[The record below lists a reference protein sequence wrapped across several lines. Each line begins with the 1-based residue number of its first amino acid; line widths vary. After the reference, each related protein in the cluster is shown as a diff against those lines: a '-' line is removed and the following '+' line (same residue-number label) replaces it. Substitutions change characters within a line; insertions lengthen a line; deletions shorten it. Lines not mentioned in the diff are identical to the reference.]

1 MFKFEKKL
9 KFIFYNLKGVM
20 KNFEKENSQNKST
33 KLYERKIGVNNQ
45 KIHKYLNEEEGDNER
60 EKEKEKEKE
69 KISQNQSKY
78 YQEKNGNM
86 NAEEFNDNFNDKRKE
101 YDEELQNDDDENEIN
116 NKNDNH
122 KKKKYNYK
130 YKYKKIKVTE
140 DEVEPEDAD
149 NKSEEDIEK
158 KEKNKDG
165 ENEEDDDNFDFEKIK
180 SSPGRIIHQST
191 EETYDDD
198 GNRVVTTK
206 TIKEFKQITG
216 GVRIKN
222 VQNEKEKMEYE
233 RYTSNHNKNYK
244 KKHYST
250 RTNKST
256 NIKYNKGDRIYL
268 LAQLAKLQNEED
280 RNKSKKNQTSK
291 TSQYPIIIHESDGNE
306 YQNSIL
312 SNELIDPNSFEDDM
326 YGYNYYKN
334 IYGKR
339 NRSYMNYKNYDDR
352 YYYQGP
358 DVGFQEENFTDNYIS
373 ENRRREV
380 PSPIGYIATYSS
392 GSEDNEEVGKSYDQY
407 RNLKTR
413 NKSEYNALKKE
424 GELITKSEVIYQL
437 EDSSNYI
444 GFNGRKNRKLSNSYI
459 KAQIDSSKSDKRD
472 FQSPDRGTG
481 VGSKKFMKVTMAMIS
496 SLGPTCED
504 RKITRKMRNEV
515 GGVVDLRQELNPIN
529 SYTIRKVQRFGN
541 NLNKE
546 VNPKTKLEGARIIQ
560 YWWRKLKGDKI
571 NRIAYLKIIKIQS
584 VIRSYLVRKK
594 IITTKIIYYLCEII
608 ENILYKHYKDELL
621 QFFKNLKKNNNKDKN
636 RDRVKKLLKNII
648 NTQNGKIKKQII
660 SKYFYK
666 YKFISDY
673 LKKIIDQINS
683 SGYAY
688 QRISQ
693 TEENEKYQFEQNRR
707 NQNRYN
713 LNKIVHN
720 PKIEYRNN
728 NLNKRDMGTF
738 IDLPNEF
745 KTEQL
750 KSLKINSDLYK
761 SYKKPIVLRQSKGE
775 STCIIASNK
784 ENDDLEPEKKEIE
797 DEINI
802 RITEIFVKF
811 IKSRTSPTCILRKYL
826 SIWYRNSQ
834 YMPLLINAKIIS
846 SFCRNKLDDIFVRK
860 KWRKLYEKYF
870 FCENQYNIMRII
882 KKIKKRKMR
891 IIILIRLT
899 RLMLVFNRRKFLHYI
914 IMYWFIYSISNI
926 KKRSKIKLLYENML
940 TTYVSMADDIFG
952 NNRENNPSVQDC
964 MFEILDSNKYQV
976 KDLEDVPIAKSY
988 YSKKQED
995 KKAFSNI
1002 KYISQEFYKNKA
1014 LTQRKYPTNNTEGD
1028 IESEKREIM
1037 LNNNTY
1043 SNDYDNSGRGMK
1055 YKNLKYSQRGYS
1067 LTDNNE
1073 NIEGGNKYE
1082 SGNYNYKI
1090 FSKIEKS
1097 PENSNNRYSGLK
1109 IEEDQIDNTKRYNNN
1124 DKYSKNIYNTN
1135 IEKKTTKDEDLK
1147 RYNKNV
1153 YTSKY
1158 SKSKDNQDSN
1168 YNNVNTKEQNRGDLY
1183 SYNNKYID
1191 TENDKDYLSKKK

>member
-1 MFKFEKKL
+1 
-9 KFIFYNLKGVM
+9 M
-20 KNFEKENSQNKST
+20 KNFQNENSQNKSAN
-33 KLYERKIGVNNQ
+33 LYERKIGVNNQ
-45 KIHKYLNEEEGDNER
+45 KIYKYLNEEEEGDNEN
-60 EKEKEKEKE
+60 EKEKE
-69 KISQNQSKY
+69 KISQHQSKY
-78 YQEKNGNM
+78 NLEQNNLNSKEYNSKLNHKDEDD
-86 NAEEFNDNFNDKRKE
+86 EEFQSN
-101 YDEELQNDDDENEIN
+101 EEEEEENEIDNKSKN
-116 NKNDNH
+116 NNH

-130 YKYKKIKVTE
+130 YKYKKIKITE
-140 DEVEPEDAD
+140 NE
-149 NKSEEDIEK
+149 IESK
-158 KEKNKDG
+158 DSNDKNGEG
-165 ENEEDDDNFDFEKIK
+165 ENEENKNKNRDEENEVDDENIDFEKIEKIK

-191 EETYDDD
+191 QETYDDD

-222 VQNEKEKMEYE
+222 VKNEKEKIEYE
-233 RYTSNHNKNYK
+233 RYTSKNNKKNK
-244 KKHYST
+244 KKYYST
-250 RTNKST
+250 RTNKTS
-256 NIKYNKGDRIYL
+256 NVKYNKGDRIYL

-280 RNKSKKNQTSK
+280 RNKNKKCQTNK
-291 TSQYPIIIHESDGNE
+291 NSQYPLIIHESDGNE

-312 SNELIDPNSFEDDM
+312 SNEIIDPNSFEDDM
-326 YGYNYYKN
+326 YGCNYYRN
-334 IYGKR
+334 NYDRR
-339 NRSYMNYKNYDDR
+339 NRSYMNYQNYDDR
-352 YYYQGP
+352 CYYPWQ
-358 DVGFQEENFTDNYIS
+358 DVGFQEENYMDYYMS
-373 ENRRREV
+373 DNRRREI

-392 GSEDNEEVGKSYDQY
+392 GSDDNEDVGKSYDQY
-407 RNLKTR
+407 RNMKKR
-413 NKSEYNALKKE
+413 NKSKYNSFKKE

-437 EDSSNYI
+437 EDSSKYI
-444 GFNGRKNRKLSNSYI
+444 GFNGRKNRKLSNSCI

-481 VGSKKFMKVTMAMIS
+481 VGSEKFKKVTMAMIS

-529 SYTIRKVQRFGN
+529 SYTIRKAQRFGN

-546 VNPKTKLEGARIIQ
+546 INPKTKLEGARIIQ
-560 YWWRKLKGDKI
+560 YWWRKLKSDKI
-571 NRIAYLKIIKIQS
+571 NRITYLQIIKIQS

-608 ENILYKHYKDELL
+608 ENILYKHYKDDLL
-621 QFFKNLKKNNNKDKN
+621 QFFKNLRKDKKKDIN
-636 RDRVKKLLKNII
+636 RDRAKKLLKNII
-648 NTQNGKIKKQII
+648 NTQNEKIKKQII

-673 LKKIIDQINS
+673 LKKINDQINS
-683 SGYAY
+683 SGYAH
-688 QRISQ
+688 QRISES
-693 TEENEKYQFEQNRR
+693 EENEKYNFGQNKR
-707 NQNRYN
+707 NSNRYS

-720 PKIEYRNN
+720 PKIEFRNNKN

-745 KTEQL
+745 RTEQL
-750 KSLKINSDLYK
+750 KFLKINSDLYK
-761 SYKKPIVLRQSKGE
+761 SYKKPLVLRQIKGE
-775 STCIIASNK
+775 STCIFAANK
-784 ENDDLEPEKKEIE
+784 DNDDLVPENKEIE

-811 IKSRTSPTCILRKYL
+811 IKSRTSPKCILRKYL

-846 SFCRNKLDDIFVRK
+846 SFCRNKLDDILIRK
-860 KWRKLYEKYF
+860 KWRKLYDKYL

-891 IIILIRLT
+891 IIVLIRLT

-926 KKRSKIKLLYENML
+926 KKRNKIKLLYENML

-988 YSKKQED
+988 YSKKQGD

-1002 KYISQEFYKNKA
+1002 KYISQEFYKNKE
-1014 LTQRKYPTNNTEGD
+1014 LSQRKYPINNTEGN
-1028 IESEKREIM
+1028 IESEKKEIYI
-1037 LNNNTY
+1037 NNNTY
-1043 SNDYDNSGRGMK
+1043 SNDYDSSGREMK

-1082 SGNYNYKI
+1082 SGNYNYKMN
-1090 FSKIEKS
+1090 SKNDKS
-1097 PENSNNRYSGLK
+1097 PENVNKRYSGIK
-1109 IEEDQIDNTKRYNNN
+1109 IKEIHISNAKKYNYN
-1124 DKYSKNIYNTN
+1124 DKYAKNIYNSN
-1135 IEKKTTKDEDLK
+1135 IEKRTSKDEDLK

-1153 YTSKY
+1153 YISKY
-1158 SKSKDNQDSN
+1158 SKPNDNQDSKYIN
-1168 YNNVNTKEQNRGDLY
+1168 INTKEQVRSDLY
-1183 SYNNKYID
+1183 SNNNKYIN
-1191 TENDKDYLSKKK
+1191 TEYNKDYISKKK

>member
-1 MFKFEKKL
+1 
-9 KFIFYNLKGVM
+9 M
-20 KNFEKENSQNKST
+20 KNFQNENSQNKSK

-45 KIHKYLNEEEGDNER
+45 KIYKYLNEEKADNGN

-69 KISQNQSKY
+69 NISQNQSKY
-78 YQEKNGNM
+78 YREKNDKM
-86 NAEEFNDNFNDKRKE
+86 NSEEYNGKLNHKGE
-101 YDEELQNDDDENEIN
+101 YDEELQNDEDEDENENEIN

-140 DEVEPEDAD
+140 DQIESQDANDKNEEVEEN
-149 NKSEEDIEK
+149 NKE
-158 KEKNKDG
+158 G

-222 VQNEKEKMEYE
+222 IKNEKEKIEYE
-233 RYTSNHNKNYK
+233 RYASNYNKNNK

-256 NIKYNKGDRIYL
+256 KIKYNKGDRIYL

-280 RNKSKKNQTSK
+280 RNKNKKSQTNK
-291 TSQYPIIIHESDGNE
+291 TSRYPIIIHESDGNE

-326 YGYNYYKN
+326 YGYNYYRN
-334 IYGKR
+334 NYGKR
-339 NRSYMNYKNYDDR
+339 NRSYMNYQNYDDR
-352 YYYQGP
+352 CYYPGP
-358 DVGFQEENFTDNYIS
+358 DVGFQEENFVDNYIS

-392 GSEDNEEVGKSYDQY
+392 GSEDNEEVGKSYDQN
-407 RNLKTR
+407 RNLKMR
-413 NKSEYNALKKE
+413 NKSDYNALKKE

-444 GFNGRKNRKLSNSYI
+444 GFNGRKNRKLSNSYN
-459 KAQIDSSKSDKRD
+459 KTQIDSSKSDKRD
-472 FQSPDRGTG
+472 FQSPDRGAG
-481 VGSKKFMKVTMAMIS
+481 AGSKKFMKVTMAMIS

-529 SYTIRKVQRFGN
+529 SYTIRKAQRFGS

-560 YWWRKLKGDKI
+560 HWWRKLKGDKI
-571 NRIAYLKIIKIQS
+571 NRITYFKIIKIQS

-621 QFFKNLKKNNNKDKN
+621 QFFKNLKKNKNKDKDKDKN
-636 RDRVKKLLKNII
+636 RDRAKKLLKNII
-648 NTQNGKIKKQII
+648 NTQNEKIKKQII

-673 LKKIIDQINS
+673 LKKIRDQINS
-683 SGYAY
+683 S
-688 QRISQ
+688 
-693 TEENEKYQFEQNRR
+693 EENEKYQFGENK
-707 NQNRYN
+707 NSNRYN

-720 PKIEYRNN
+720 PKIEYKNNN

-745 KTEQL
+745 KVEQL

-761 SYKKPIVLRQSKGE
+761 SYKKPIVLRQTKGE
-775 STCIIASNK
+775 STFIIAANK
-784 ENDDLEPEKKEIE
+784 DKDELEPVNKEIE

-811 IKSRTSPTCILRKYL
+811 IKSRTSPQCILRKYL

-846 SFCRNKLDDIFVRK
+846 SFCRNKLDDILVRK
-860 KWRKLYEKYF
+860 KWRKLYEKYL

-926 KKRSKIKLLYENML
+926 KKRNKIKLLYENML

-964 MFEILDSNKYQV
+964 MFEILDSNKYQI

-988 YSKKQED
+988 YSKKQGD
-995 KKAFSNI
+995 KKAFSKI
-1002 KYISQEFYKNKA
+1002 KYISQEFYKTKDLSNRSYPKNK
-1014 LTQRKYPTNNTEGD
+1014 TEGD
-1028 IESEKREIM
+1028 IESEKREII

-1043 SNDYDNSGRGMK
+1043 SNDYDNSGRRIK

-1073 NIEGGNKYE
+1073 NLEGGNKYE
-1082 SGNYNYKI
+1082 SSNYNYKI
-1090 FSKIEKS
+1090 FSKNDKF
-1097 PENSNNRYSGLK
+1097 PENANNIK
-1109 IEEDQIDNTKRYNNN
+1109 IEENQIDNTKRYNYN
-1124 DKYSKNIYNTN
+1124 DKYTNNIYNNN

-1153 YTSKY
+1153 YISKY
-1158 SKSKDNQDSN
+1158 SKSKDNQDNS
-1168 YNNVNTKEQNRGDLY
+1168 YNNVNIKEQERRDLY
-1183 SYNNKYID
+1183 SDNNKYID
-1191 TENDKDYLSKKK
+1191 TENNKDYFSKKK

>member
-1 MFKFEKKL
+1 M
-9 KFIFYNLKGVM
+9 
-20 KNFEKENSQNKST
+20 SQP
-33 KLYERKIGVNNQ
+33 
-45 KIHKYLNEEEGDNER
+45 
-60 EKEKEKEKE
+60 
-69 KISQNQSKY
+69 QSKY
-78 YQEKNGNM
+78 EPERNGHQKFNNKTEKEIEEYNVNL
-86 NAEEFNDNFNDKRKE
+86 NNKEEF
-101 YDEELQNDDDENEIN
+101 DEDFQNGEEENEIDNINESN
-116 NKNDNH
+116 N
-122 KKKKYNYK
+122 KKKYNYK

-140 DEVEPEDAD
+140 DEIEPEEAKD
-149 NKSEEDIEK
+149 KSKEDEES
-158 KEKNKDG
+158 KEKNKDEG
-165 ENEEDDDNFDFEKIK
+165 NEDDIDNFDFEKIK

-191 EETYDDD
+191 QETYDDD

-216 GVRIKN
+216 GVRIRN
-222 VQNEKEKMEYE
+222 VQNEKEKIEYE
-233 RYTSNHNKNYK
+233 RYTSNDNKNNK
-244 KKHYST
+244 KKYYSE

-256 NIKYNKGDRIYL
+256 NIKHNKGDRIYL

-280 RNKSKKNQTSK
+280 RNKNKKRQTYK

-312 SNELIDPNSFEDDM
+312 SNELIDPNSFEDEM
-326 YGYNYYKN
+326 YEYNYYRN
-334 IYGKR
+334 NYGKR
-339 NRSYMNYKNYDDR
+339 NRSHMNYQNYDDR
-352 YYYQGP
+352 CYYTGQ
-358 DVGFQEENFTDNYIS
+358 DVGFQEENFTDHYIS

-392 GSEDNEEVGKSYDQY
+392 GSDDNEEEGKSYDQY
-407 RNLKTR
+407 NYRNMKTR
-413 NKSEYNALKKE
+413 NKSDYNALKKE

-444 GFNGRKNRKLSNSYI
+444 GFNKKNRKLSNSYI
-459 KAQIDSSKSDKRD
+459 KTQIDTSKSDKRD
-472 FQSPDRGTG
+472 FQSPDRGAG
-481 VGSKKFMKVTMAMIS
+481 VGSEKFMKVTMAMIS

-504 RKITRKMRNEV
+504 RKITRKMRSEI
-515 GGVVDLRQELNPIN
+515 GGVVDLRQELNPVN
-529 SYTIRKVQRFGN
+529 SYTIRKAQRFRN

-560 YWWRKLKGDKI
+560 YWWRKLKSDKI
-571 NRIAYLKIIKIQS
+571 NRITYLKIIKIQS

-608 ENILYKHYKDELL
+608 ENILFKHYKDELL
-621 QFFKNLKKNNNKDKN
+621 QFFKNLKRDKDKDKDKN
-636 RDRVKKLLKNII
+636 RDRAKKILKNII
-648 NTQNGKIKKQII
+648 NIQNEKIKKQII

-673 LKKIIDQINS
+673 LKKIKDQTNS
-683 SGYAY
+683 FDYAH
-688 QRISQ
+688 QKILSSNK
-693 TEENEKYQFEQNRR
+693 NEKYQLEEKRR
-707 NQNRYN
+707 NSNRYS

-720 PKIEYRNN
+720 PKIEYRNNN

-775 STCIIASNK
+775 STCIIAKNK
-784 ENDDLEPEKKEIE
+784 DKDDLEPVNKEIE

-811 IKSRTSPTCILRKYL
+811 IKSRTSPICILRKYL

-846 SFCRNKLDDIFVRK
+846 SFCRNKLDDILVRK
-860 KWRKLYEKYF
+860 KWRKLYKKYL

-882 KKIKKRKMR
+882 KKIIKRKMR

-926 KKRSKIKLLYENML
+926 KKRNKIKLLYENML

-964 MFEILDSNKYQV
+964 MFEILDSNKYQI

-988 YSKKQED
+988 YAKKQGD
-995 KKAFSNI
+995 KKVFSNV
-1002 KYISQEFYKNKA
+1002 KYISQEFYKNKD
-1014 LTQRKYPTNNTEGD
+1014 LSQRKYPTNNTEGD
-1028 IESEKREIM
+1028 IDIKSEEREII

-1043 SNDYDNSGRGMK
+1043 SNDYDSSGRGMK
-1055 YKNLKYSQRGYS
+1055 YKNLKYSQRGHS
-1067 LTDNNE
+1067 LTEHNE

-1082 SGNYNYKI
+1082 SGSYNYKI
-1090 FSKIEKS
+1090 FSKNDKS
-1097 PENSNNRYSGLK
+1097 QENSNKRYSGIK
-1109 IEEDQIDNTKRYNNN
+1109 IEENRNTMRYNYN
-1124 DKYSKNIYNTN
+1124 DKYNKNTNNN
-1135 IEKKTTKDEDLK
+1135 IEKMTSKDEDLK

-1153 YTSKY
+1153 YISKY
-1158 SKSKDNQDSN
+1158 NKSKDNQDN
-1168 YNNVNTKEQNRGDLY
+1168 QYNNINRKEQGRGDFF
-1183 SYNNKYID
+1183 SNNNKYID
-1191 TENDKDYLSKKK
+1191 TKNNNKDYISKNK